1 MREREFSLWINIES
15 LFIDILNN
23 NSFIGKE
30 ISWLMNENLR
40 LLVGFNTC
48 VFIHPCTRIVTNYY
62 LSKKKNYIMLIN
74 DIMIFLE
81 KGCTSLNLHNK
92 MGLFINHM
100 TKIQYVVL
108 LF

>member
-1 MREREFSLWINIES
+1 
-15 LFIDILNN
+15 
-23 NSFIGKE
+23 
-30 ISWLMNENLR
+30 MNENLR

-62 LSKKKNYIMLIN
+62 LSKKKLHNVNN